1 MATTINYPY
10 QITTLSAKGSAE
22 VIARGITND
31 YITEWSY
38 NTNTIGSWDRV
49 ADFPTVVR
57 TGNFVWCWYREY
69 LDRAIYVLIDV
80 VPDPQVEYQLGNNI
94 AYPALLNGSVGE
106 ITYAVTPAN
115 IKTIN
120 TGSIPGPDN
129 SPDLNTV
136 TDGPYYKLAVGNKY
150 VHVTGTTAGYKA
162 GFYNSDRSYKEI
174 VADKWGRTPNVWR
187 GFATANAT
195 YVPWVIG
202 WGTSQSLLTST
213 NTDDGDTIYGI
224 FAPFATYEQFQTLY
238 GAEKDWIYSTSG
250 SSYKTLFGS
259 TYDTSNN
266 AGIQYTNTSDIE
278 NDYPFTVE
286 EMQPQTN
293 YRDIPGD
300 TNQDG
305 IDDSTSFED
314 ALATYAVAASVFP
327 GLDITKCGN
336 LADLSIKLP
345 GIDLPSI
352 NELKNT
358 VKAGIDTAV
367 SSTGL
372 LELGKKLEGFK
383 AGLKD
388 KLPKVPQIENLAKD
402 ISDLKDASEDELSN
416 LKKKWENAVED
427 IEGIIDDVRNLGG
440 FDVCQF
446 VTDKAKTDEDG
457 NLVKKPDLPT
467 LPEDD
472 IEEFER
478 GVLVPQSNAQLP
490 QDEVQQSTGIV
501 EAAAREARVEYDN
514 IWKKFLQDPF
524 IYEAETAD
532 ITFKE
537 KTLQQQISETV
548 STTDGR
554 VGAQNDGLSL
564 SDSGLSISDII
575 GIKDPQST
583 VNSDPLKVKVPD
595 GVGYKNKQALI
606 SRKEQ
611 LLKDPNYQKLKTSGA
626 GYGSADVP
634 LQLTEFEIFAK
645 NYRIEFTDK
654 LLASAREQISAKLF
668 KSNDIESIS
677 AVIDSQSTE
686 LWSPPE
692 YIKAGAIYPN
702 SISALVTENEVE
714 LFKKIT
720 TIIHTFIDNNILT
733 EEVLQLAVTITGG
746 TISANTERN
755 TNTAGNTM
763 LPNWTP
769 EGEGGSTGAQGEVGD
784 ATFEANVSLKAVN
797 YKDITGS
804 VIYDYSSGTIRNK
817 PVQPELLSIL
827 EKTSNQG
834 GYKFVIYSGGQD
846 LDGRGNRRTG
856 SKRHDAGY
864 AADIRVYNKNGRRIS
879 AAGNSRDINE
889 LQDCVVLLLQNG
901 ISSVG
906 AHRYYMNGNLHVDIS
921 NRGPW
926 RIGPAIWGN
935 NHRSNTAPQWLRN
948 IFY

>member
-250 SSYKTLFGS
+250 SSYKTLFGP

-402 ISDLKDASEDELSN
+402 ISDLKDASEDELGE

-457 NLVKKPDLPT
+457 NLVKKNDAPSPPDIDMVESSTGGFSPYK
-467 LPEDD
+467 EDYVTAPAALNIGWND
-472 IEEFER
+472 GDYLKYRAMLTSKMDVTRTADLRAKYPWAQYSYDFPIITSNLEEFLKSPLAQKVRKLKNNKSPVPPSDLQEYNR
-478 GVLVPQSNAQLP
+478 IGTPLVL
-490 QDEVQQSTGIV
+490 E
-501 EAAAREARVEYDN
+501 
-514 IWKKFLQDPF
+514 
-524 IYEAETAD
+524 
-532 ITFKE
+532 FKRA
-537 KTLQQQISETV
+537 LLVNNLHQQISVFV
-548 STTDGR
+548 SNALSH
-554 VGAQNDGLSL
+554 VGKRILKDYSPIPVGGDVSKLWYGLEERGYYK
-564 SDSGLSISDII
+564 DYPI
-575 GIKDPQST
+575 GGNVGDPAGT
-583 VNSDPLKVKVPD
+583 PV
-595 GVGYKNKQALI
+595 I
-606 SRKEQ
+606 WRKE
-611 LLKDPNYQKLKTSGA
+611 DDDVIQKFVKE
-626 GYGSADVP
+626 Y
-634 LQLTEFEIFAK
+634 EK
-645 NYRIEFTDK
+645 Y
-654 LLASAREQISAKLF
+654 IS
-668 KSNDIESIS
+668 E
-677 AVIDSQSTE
+677 
-686 LWSPPE
+686 
-692 YIKAGAIYPN
+692 
-702 SISALVTENEVE
+702 
-714 LFKKIT
+714 
-720 TIIHTFIDNNILT
+720 NILT
-733 EEVLQLAVTITGG
+733 KEIIE
-746 TISANTERN
+746 
-755 TNTAGNTM
+755 
-763 LPNWTP
+763 
-769 EGEGGSTGAQGEVGD
+769 EGEFNHVGFTAHYEEPTGEPVARRV
-784 ATFEANVSLKAVN
+784 FERSNVSGVDPGP
-797 YKDITGS
+797 DISTPPHPREFIKS
-804 VIYDYSSGTIRNK
+804 NSGKVFYTKGFKSKIRN
-817 PVQPELLSIL
+817 QPIRADLFGMLEATASELGCSFEI
-827 EKTSNQG
+827 T
-834 GYKFVIYSGGQD
+834 SGGQPVNGI
-846 LDGRGNRRTG
+846 LGKYGGGGRTG
-856 SKRHDAGY
+856 SHRHDNGY
-864 AADIRVYNKNGRRIS
+864 AADVKIRNKNGRLLG
-879 AAGNSRDINE
+879 AKNANVNARDRKE
-889 LQDCVVLLLQNG
+889 LSDIIVSLLKNG
-901 ISSVG
+901 ITSVG
-906 AHRYYMNGNLHVDIS
+906 AGTVYMGGTAVHLDITPS
-921 NRGPW
+921 N
-926 RIGPAIWGN
+926 ISPAAVWGN
-935 NHRSNTAPQWLRN
+935 NDSRSGAPGWLISLYDAN
-948 IFY
+948 

>member
-1 MATTINYPY
+1 MATIINYPLKK
-10 QITTLSAKGSAE
+10 TVVSAEGSAE
-22 VIARGITND
+22 VIAYGSND
-31 YITEWSY
+31 YTNKWSV
-38 NTNTIGSWDRV
+38 NTDSDWSLWDT
-49 ADFPTVVR
+49 FPTVVR
-57 TGNFVWCWYREY
+57 VGNYVWCWRETTENHTW
-69 LDRAIYVLIDV
+69 YVLIDI
-80 VPDPQVEYQLGNNI
+80 VEDVDKEFGSNI
-94 AYPALLNGSVGE
+94 AYPE
-106 ITYAVTPAN
+106 ITNTATDSIVN
-115 IKTIN
+115 ILDRDSATI
-120 TGSIPGPDN
+120 SI
-129 SPDLNTV
+129 STL
-136 TDGPYYKLAVGNKY
+136 TDGPYRPLAIGNKVLY
-150 VHVTGTTAGYKA
+150 SSEGIDA
-162 GFYNSDRSYKEI
+162 GFRSNTRSIDQFTPVLINGTIESFHI
-174 VADKWGRTPNVWR
+174 GCNNADISNIPVVR
-187 GFATANAT
+187 
-195 YVPWVIG
+195 G
-202 WGTSQSLLTST
+202 WGSDATKKGT
-213 NTDDGDTIYGI
+213 NGDTRHGL
-224 FAPFATYEQFQTLY
+224 FAPFATQEQFETLY
-238 GAEKDWIYSTSG
+238 GKEHNWQTPVSGYVWLFEAESG
-250 SSYKTLFGS
+250 SELGVYSGS
-259 TYDTSNN
+259 LT
-266 AGIQYTNTSDIE
+266 
-278 NDYPFTVE
+278 YPFTVE
-286 EMQPQTN
+286 AMVPNTK

-305 IDDSTSFED
+305 IDDTSSFED
-314 ALATYAVAASVFP
+314 ALATYSIAASIFP

-358 VKAGIDTAV
+358 VKAGIDAAV

-372 LELGKKLEGFK
+372 LELGEKLEGFK

-402 ISDLKDASEDELSN
+402 ISDLKDATEDTLSK
-416 LKKKWENAVED
+416 LKKKWENTVDD
-427 IEGIIDDVRNLGG
+427 IESIIDNVRNLGG

-457 NLVKKPDLPT
+457 NLVKKNDVPT
-467 LPEDD
+467 VPEDD

-478 GVLVPQSNAQLP
+478 GIFVPKSNAQLP

-501 EAAAREARVEYDN
+501 EATAREARIEYDN
-514 IWKKFLQDPF
+514 IWKKILNDAF
-524 IYEAETAD
+524 IYEAKTSD

-611 LLKDPNYQKLKTSGA
+611 LLKDPNYQKIKTSGS
-626 GYGSADVP
+626 GFKLTDVP
-634 LQLTEFEIFAK
+634 IRLTEFEIFAK
-645 NYRIEFTDK
+645 LYRIEFTDK
-654 LLASAREQISAKLF
+654 LIASAREQINAKLF

-677 AVIDSQSTE
+677 AVTDSQSTE

-720 TIIHTFIDNNILT
+720 TIIHTFIDENILT
-733 EEVLQLAVTITGG
+733 EEVLQLAVTITSG

-755 TNTAGNTM
+755 TNQAGPTM
-763 LPNWTP
+763 LPSLPSWTP
-769 EGEGGSTGAQGEVGD
+769 EGEKGTSGPRGEVGD
-784 ATFEANVSLKAVN
+784 ATFEANVSLKEVN

-817 PVQPELLSIL
+817 PIQPELLSIL

-846 LDGRGNRRTG
+846 TYGRGKRRTG